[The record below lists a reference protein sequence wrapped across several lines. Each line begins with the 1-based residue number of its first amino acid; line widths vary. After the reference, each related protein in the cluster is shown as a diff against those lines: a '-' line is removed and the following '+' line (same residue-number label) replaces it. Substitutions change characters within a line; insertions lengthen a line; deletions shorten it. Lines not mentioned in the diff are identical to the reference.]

1 MQDLTTNSPATFE
14 KQPTLRDLYDRMGP
28 RNGIPGRVVAH
39 LATQGISVAVS
50 TVFNVIYGRS
60 SHPAITDA
68 FLTVVAAEKQRR
80 ADVAARTKA
89 LAD

>member
-1 MQDLTTNSPATFE
+1 MQDITTKSSASLDRE
-14 KQPTLRDLYDRMGP
+14 PTLRDLYVRMGP
-28 RNGIPGRVVAH
+28 RNGIAGRVVAH
-39 LATQGISVAVS
+39 LAAEGISVALS

-60 SHPAITDA
+60 SHPAVTDA

-80 ADVAARTKA
+80 ADIAARTKA

>member
-1 MQDLTTNSPATFE
+1 MQDLTTKSPTSSDKE
-14 KQPTLRDLYDRMGP
+14 PTLRDLYDRMGP
-28 RNGIPGRVVAH
+28 RNGIAGRVVAH
-39 LATQGISVAVS
+39 LAAEGISVAVS

-60 SHPAITDA
+60 SHAAVTDA

>member
-1 MQDLTTNSPATFE
+1 MQDITTKSPTSSE
-14 KQPTLRDLYDRMGP
+14 KEPTLRDLYDRMGP
-28 RNGIPGRVVAH
+28 RNGIAGRVVTK
-39 LATQGISVAVS
+39 LAAEGISVSVS

-60 SHPAITDA
+60 SHPDVTEA

>member
-1 MQDLTTNSPATFE
+1 MQDITIKSPTSSE
-14 KQPTLRDLYDRMGP
+14 SEPTLRDLYDRMGP
-28 RNGIPGRVVAH
+28 RNGIAGRVVAQ
-39 LATQGISVAVS
+39 LAAEGVSVAVS

-60 SHPAITDA
+60 SHPAVTDA
-68 FLTVVAAEKQRR
+68 FLTVVAVEKQRR

>member
-1 MQDLTTNSPATFE
+1 MQDLTTKSPTSSEPA
-14 KQPTLRDLYDRMGP
+14 PTLRDLYDRMGP
-28 RNGIPGRVVAH
+28 RNGIAGRVVAH
-39 LATQGISVAVS
+39 LAAEGVSVAVS

-60 SHPAITDA
+60 SHAAITDA

-80 ADVAARTKA
+80 ADVIARTKA

>member
-1 MQDLTTNSPATFE
+1 MQNITTKSPISSE
-14 KQPTLRDLYDRMGP
+14 KEPTLRDLYDRMGP
-28 RNGIPGRVVAH
+28 RNGIAGRVVAQ
-39 LATQGISVAVS
+39 LAAAGTSVAVS

-60 SHPAITDA
+60 SHPAVTDA

>member
-1 MQDLTTNSPATFE
+1 MQDSTTKSSINSVKE
-14 KQPTLRDLYDRMGP
+14 PTLRDLYDRMGP
-28 RNGIPGRVVAH
+28 RNGIAGRVVAQ
-39 LATQGISVAVS
+39 LAAAGISVVVS

-60 SHPAITDA
+60 SHAAVTDA

>member
-1 MQDLTTNSPATFE
+1 MQDSTTKSSLNSVKE
-14 KQPTLRDLYDRMGP
+14 PTLRDLYDRMGP
-28 RNGIPGRVVAH
+28 RNGIAGRVVAQ
-39 LATQGISVAVS
+39 LAAAGISVVVS

-60 SHPAITDA
+60 SHPAVTDA

>member
-1 MQDLTTNSPATFE
+1 MQDLTTKFPTSSDKE
-14 KQPTLRDLYDRMGP
+14 PTLRDLYDRMGP
-28 RNGIPGRVVAH
+28 RNGIAGRVVAH
-39 LATQGISVAVS
+39 LAAEGISVAIS

-60 SHPAITDA
+60 SHAAITDA

-80 ADVAARTKA
+80 ADVIARTKA

>member
-1 MQDLTTNSPATFE
+1 MQDSTIKSSTSLVKE
-14 KQPTLRDLYDRMGP
+14 PTLRDLYDRMGP
-28 RNGIPGRVVAH
+28 RNGMAGRVVVH
-39 LATQGISVAVS
+39 LAAEGISVAVS

-60 SHPAITDA
+60 SHPAVTDA
-68 FLTVVAAEKQRR
+68 FLTVVATEKQRR